1 MARKPVPPATPED
14 DALTA
19 SANAEFEMEQI
30 GVGGIA
36 AKRLGIIAT
45 SAPLKSGTLAGDIRD
60 TLLDLFKTRPKPWD
74 AMTEAEQSDIGRALE
89 YAAREL
95 VKNVVDTIRSDGVEA
110 PVKAILESITDKGDI
125 KITCKVKTVD
135 EEGAA
140 DAILALHRARG
151 KLVII
156 TAASAEDYLGERQ
169 AFAAAADQP
178 GLEFEAG
185 SDDEPDFAEVD

>member
-1 MARKPVPPATPED
+1 MVRKAKAAP
-14 DALTA
+14 DAE
-19 SANAEFEMEQI
+19 AEMDAE

-45 SAPLKSGTLAGDIRD
+45 SAPLQSGTLAGDVRD
-60 TLLDLFKTRPKPWD
+60 TLLDLLKTRPKPWD

-95 VKNVVDTIRSDGVEA
+95 VKNVVDTIRSDGVES

-125 KITCKVKTVD
+125 KITLKVKTTD
-135 EEGAA
+135 DADAA
-140 DAILALHRARG
+140 GAILALHKARG

-156 TAASAEDYLGERQ
+156 TAASANDYLGERQ
-169 AFAAAADQP
+169 PFAAAPDQP
-178 GLEFEAG
+178 GLGFEAG
-185 SDDEPDFAEVD
+185 SDDPTADDSPANEGQFQ